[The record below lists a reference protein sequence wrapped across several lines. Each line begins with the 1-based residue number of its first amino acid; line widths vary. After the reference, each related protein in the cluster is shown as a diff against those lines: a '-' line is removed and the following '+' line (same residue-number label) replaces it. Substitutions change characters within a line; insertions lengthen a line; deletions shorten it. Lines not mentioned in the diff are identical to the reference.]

1 MERLLWIA
9 YCRWKICKK
18 VLPSCAV
25 PLDCPCGRCPVATG
39 GGIGTI
45 HITTT
50 NQRGGWSRSTTQRI
64 LRLLGITLISPAAVF
79 DGVCRKD
86 SEFAG
91 GIYLADS
98 CSLPR
103 KTNPQCPQYM
113 KAIDVNKD
121 PVKADNGW
129 LWQTTRIIT
138 SSIIT
143 RRGLRATFKTLRQNA
158 APQGLRLRCPPVARY
173 HAWVGF

>member
-9 YCRWKICKK
+9 YCGWKICKE

-39 GGIGTI
+39 GGTGTI

-50 NQRGGWSRSTTQRI
+50 NQRGGWSRGTTQRI

-86 SEFAG
+86 LEFAW
-91 GIYLADS
+91 GIYLPDW

-103 KTNPQCPQYM
+103 KTNAQRPQYM
-113 KAIDVNKD
+113 NASDVNKD
-121 PVKADNGW
+121 PLQADRK
-129 LWQTTRIIT
+129 WQRDPTEIVTD
-138 SSIIT
+138 S
-143 RRGLRATFKTLRQNA
+143 LE
-158 APQGLRLRCPPVARY
+158 
-173 HAWVGF
+173 